1 MGIRLMKRRE
11 REPNYKLIYTLNGYS
26 PVNPLGTGAFGKV
39 YKCVSVETKETVA
52 LKSVKKW
59 TGEKEVAM
67 LEKLRTLDKDN
78 SNLIKFNKHFEFAGF
93 LTLEFE
99 MLDMDLHQFVKS
111 FTRPLQLPEIQA
123 ITQQMLVALDAL
135 KSVRVVHTDIKP
147 DNIMLINHQQLPF
160 KVKLIDFGLAH
171 TISEMHTGTKHQ
183 ATLYR
188 APEVLLGLP
197 LHEGLDMWS
206 LGCVAAYLYLGQHL
220 YPSRCEHERMR
231 DTVQIH
237 GQPGDHL
244 LNSGVHTKHYFSK
257 EDECPRPLWKINQ
270 TCKCP
275 KELPKERR
283 NAAYQRKFLFNT
295 LGSLDDIVRSCP
307 DHTGNEKAF
316 VNLLKEM
323 MEVDASERI
332 TPCKALEH
340 PFITSA
346 RSSSQTSSSTA
357 RSSVSLVKPECEHE
371 KAPIKT
377 KTPLLRKICTFFR
390 FKKTECLGSLGAD
403 LINPT

>member
-1 MGIRLMKRRE
+1 NIQM
-11 REPNYKLIYTLNGYS
+11 
-26 PVNPLGTGAFGKV
+26 NPLGTGAFGKV

-231 DTVQIH
+231 DT
-237 GQPGDHL
+237 
-244 LNSGVHTKHYFSK
+244 
-257 EDECPRPLWKINQ
+257 
-270 TCKCP
+270 
-275 KELPKERR
+275 
-283 NAAYQRKFLFNT
+283 RKFLFNT

-346 RSSSQTSSSTA
+346 RNLSDSSHQIQSHLCNFISMSILIPLRETTHHHVCISN
-357 RSSVSLVKPECEHE
+357 RLHLVELYGHIP
-371 KAPIKT
+371 
-377 KTPLLRKICTFFR
+377 F
-390 FKKTECLGSLGAD
+390 
-403 LINPT
+403 

>member
-1 MGIRLMKRRE
+1 MKRRE

-237 GQPGDHL
+237 
-244 LNSGVHTKHYFSK
+244 
-257 EDECPRPLWKINQ
+257 
-270 TCKCP
+270 
-275 KELPKERR
+275 ELPKERR
-283 NAAYQRKFLFNT
+283 NAAYQRKFF
-295 LGSLDDIVRSCP
+295 
-307 DHTGNEKAF
+307 
-316 VNLLKEM
+316 
-323 MEVDASERI
+323 ERI

-346 RSSSQTSSSTA
+346 RSSIPWHLVAHYPCHAWTCVVKNSKEGDKEVA
-357 RSSVSLVKPECEHE
+357 RLLSVVTVLVSLSMNWNN
-371 KAPIKT
+371 
-377 KTPLLRKICTFFR
+377 LR
-390 FKKTECLGSLGAD
+390 
-403 LINPT
+403 P